1 MDKIKEKTAQNND
14 AEEEYVKSKNNSNS
28 AKLNYSY
35 KSYSNQFYD
44 TGYNPNAFCAVH
56 QQLISQQF
64 KNLFKWGLH
73 SDT

>member
-35 KSYSNQFYD
+35 RSYSN
-44 TGYNPNAFCAVH
+44 
-56 QQLISQQF
+56 
-64 KNLFKWGLH
+64 
-73 SDT
+73 